1 MSQLDQLH
9 EVTAELYEH
18 VQQPPKSIER
28 EEFIKK
34 LSELLDKREQLISD
48 LEGPYTDEGREK
60 GQEIIRMNDVVDK
73 RVSFHMK
80 QLKTEIAH
88 MKKRKTSNQ
97 RYINP
102 YQSVST
108 YDGTFLDK
116 KK

>member
-9 EVTAELYEH
+9 EVTSELYKH

-28 EEFIKK
+28 EDFIEK
-34 LSELLDKREQLISD
+34 LSELLDKRERLIKD
-48 LEGPYTDEGREK
+48 LEGPYTDEEHEK
-60 GQEIIRMNDVVDK
+60 GQEIIRMNGVVDN

-97 RYINP
+97 RYTNP
-102 YQSVST
+102 YQNVST